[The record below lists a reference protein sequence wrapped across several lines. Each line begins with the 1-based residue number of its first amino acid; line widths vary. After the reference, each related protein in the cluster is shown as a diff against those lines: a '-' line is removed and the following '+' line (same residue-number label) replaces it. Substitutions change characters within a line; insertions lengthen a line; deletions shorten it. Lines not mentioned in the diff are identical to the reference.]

1 MGGNKL
7 FFRLAGET
15 MVKRTVKCA
24 IAAGLN
30 PIIVTVGHD
39 SDQVSNELAGLPIRT
54 VLNPDHA
61 RGLNRSLKTGIEAI
75 PGDVS
80 AVVVLLADMPLVTSR
95 MVAALVQRYRESSAP
110 LVVSD
115 YAGVQAP
122 PTLYD
127 RSLFPELGGM
137 EGEGSGKQVVRRHA
151 EEAVSVSWPAAALA
165 DIDRP
170 EDYQRALALLD
181 GEGKAPTS

>member
-1 MGGNKL
+1 MS
-7 FFRLAGET
+7 R
-15 MVKRTVKCA
+15 
-24 IAAGLN
+24 
-30 PIIVTVGHD
+30 
-39 SDQVSNELAGLPIRT
+39 
-54 VLNPDHA
+54 
-61 RGLNRSLKTGIEAI
+61 
-75 PGDVS
+75 
-80 AVVVLLADMPLVTSR
+80 AVVVLLADMPLVTAR
-95 MVAALVQRYRESSAP
+95 MIAALVQRYRESSAP

-127 RSLFPELGGM
+127 RSLFAELGGM
-137 EGEGSGKQVVRRHA
+137 EGEGSGKQVVLRHA

-181 GEGKAPTS
+181 GEGKAPAS

>member
-7 FFRLAGET
+7 FFRFGGET
-15 MVKRTVKCA
+15 MVRRTVKCA
-24 IAAGLN
+24 IAAGLD
-30 PIIVTVGHD
+30 PIIVVIGYDT
-39 SDQVSNELAGLPIRT
+39 DQALKELAGLPIRT
-54 VLNPDHA
+54 VLNPDHE
-61 RGLNRSLKTGIEAI
+61 RGLNRSLKVGIEAI
-75 PGDVS
+75 PADVS

-95 MVAALVQRYRESSAP
+95 MVAALVERYRESSAP

-122 PTLYD
+122 PTLYG
-127 RSLFPELGGM
+127 RSLFAELGGM

-151 EEAVSVSWPAAALA
+151 KEAVSVSWPAAALA

-170 EDYQRALALLD
+170 ADYQRALALLD
-181 GEGKAPTS
+181 DEGKAPT